1 MIGLSEPEKST
12 RWWSKIKQMFQLVVG
27 AGSHGSG
34 RSACLSCGGSR
45 NGQENSLALCRGC
58 FDRIPWITEICCLI
72 CGRPED
78 CPDCRRRPDTYY
90 CYSRS
95 AVKYDALMKEWLAA
109 YKYRGNERMVSVLT
123 GMLVH
128 AYHQLHKEIL
138 AQGGS
143 FDCVSYV
150 PMNPSRLE
158 ERGFNQ
164 AEAMASDLGVLLRL
178 PVVPLLER
186 TRHTAKQSFKSRS
199 DRLRDLEGAFQV
211 RREGREWLRGYSQT
225 FGRTTLRVLI
235 LDDVYTTGSTLNQCA
250 KTLTREFPLEV
261 YGLMWAR

>member
-1 MIGLSEPEKST
+1 
-12 RWWSKIKQMFQLVVG
+12 
-27 AGSHGSG
+27 
-34 RSACLSCGGSR
+34 
-45 NGQENSLALCRGC
+45 
-58 FDRIPWITEICCLI
+58 
-72 CGRPED
+72 
-78 CPDCRRRPDTYY
+78 
-90 CYSRS
+90 
-95 AVKYDALMKEWLAA
+95 
-109 YKYRGNERMVSVLT
+109 MVSVLT